1 MRFGMN
7 ISMTLIGQATV
18 VIDIDGLVFMT
29 DPWWGS
35 FEFLR
40 AVPLPINPETISPI
54 HYMLVSHNH
63 IDHWCNRAIEL
74 AKARNCKVIGSPN
87 AIKRAQKKGVKK
99 IHALTPGESIDCS
112 GVKVSAVPAFHPF
125 AKDAI
130 GFIIQKGTVTI
141 YFSGD
146 TLYNEFLHK
155 ALTPYS
161 VTIAMIQ
168 IACSTYPLIGKDGMD
183 MQAATSFVDEVKPHI
198 VIPIHYQVKGKYVT
212 KQDLE
217 NWSVRT
223 KKIILENGVKTNVL
237 L

>member
-1 MRFGMN
+1 MS
-7 ISMTLIGQATV
+7 IALTLIGQSTV
-18 VIDIDGLVFMT
+18 CIDIDGLVFMT

-40 AVPLPINPETISPI
+40 AVPLPVDPETIDPV

-63 IDHWCNRAIEL
+63 IDHWCNRAIRL
-74 AKARNCKVIGSPN
+74 AKERDCEVIGSIS
-87 AIKRAQKKGVKK
+87 AVKRAQKKGVKK
-99 IHALTPGESIDCS
+99 INALTPGDHIDCN

-125 AKDAI
+125 AKGPI
-130 GFIIQKGTVTI
+130 GFIIQKGVTI

-146 TLYNEFLHK
+146 TRYNELLHE

-168 IACSTYPLIGKDGMD
+168 VACSTYPLIGKDGMD
-183 MQAATSFVDEVKPHI
+183 MEAAARFVEEVKPGI
-198 VIPIHYQVKGKYVT
+198 VVPIHYQVKGKHIT

-217 NWSVRT
+217 NWSIGA
-223 KKIILENGVKTNVL
+223 KKIILEHGVKTVISL
-237 L
+237 

>member
-1 MRFGMN
+1 MS
-7 ISMTLIGQATV
+7 ISLTLIGQSTV
-18 VIDIDGLVFMT
+18 CIDIDGLVFMT

-40 AVPLPINPETISPI
+40 AVPLTIDPETINPI

-63 IDHWCNRAIEL
+63 IDHWCNRAIQL
-74 AKARNCKVIGSPN
+74 AKARDCQVIGSPT
-87 AIKRAQKKGVKK
+87 AVRRAKKNGVEKL
-99 IHALTPGESIDCS
+99 HALTPGESVQCNGIT
-112 GVKVSAVPAFHPF
+112 VFAVPAFHPF
-125 AKDAI
+125 ARDAI
-130 GFIIQKGTVTI
+130 GFILQKGTTAI

-146 TLYNEFLHK
+146 TRYNELLRK

-183 MQAATSFVDEVKPHI
+183 MEAATRFVEEVQPQI
-198 VIPIHYQVKGKYVT
+198 VIPIHYQVKGKYIP

-217 NWSVRT
+217 NWSIST
-223 KKIILENGVKTNVL
+223 KKIILENGVKTVAM
-237 L
+237 

>member
-1 MRFGMN
+1 MRFAMN
-7 ISMTLIGQATV
+7 ISMTLIGQSTV

-74 AKARNCKVIGSPN
+74 AKARNSKVIGSTS
-87 AIKRAQKKGVKK
+87 AVKRAQKKGVKK
-99 IHALTPGESIDCS
+99 IYALTPGESIDCS
-112 GVKVSAVPAFHPF
+112 GIKVSAVPAFHPF
-125 AKDAI
+125 ARDAI
-130 GFIIQKGTVTI
+130 GFILQKGATAI

-146 TLYNEFLHK
+146 TRYNELLGK

-183 MQAATSFVDEVKPHI
+183 MDAATRFVEEVQPLI
-198 VIPIHYQVKGKYVT
+198 VIPIHYQVKGKYIP

-217 NWSVRT
+217 NWSISA
-223 KKIILENGVKTNVL
+223 KKIILENGVETVVM
-237 L
+237 

>member
-1 MRFGMN
+1 MSIAF
-7 ISMTLIGQATV
+7 TLIGQSTV
-18 VIDIDGLVFMT
+18 CIDIDGLVFMT

-40 AVPLPINPETISPI
+40 AVPLPVDPEKIEPI

-63 IDHWCNRAIEL
+63 IDHWCDRAIRL
-74 AKARNCKVIGSPN
+74 AQARDCEVIGSIS
-87 AIKRAQKKGVKK
+87 AVKRAHKKGVKK
-99 IHALTPGESIDCS
+99 INALTPGNSVNCN
-112 GVKVSAVPAFHPF
+112 GVMITAVPAFHPF

-130 GFIIQKGTVTI
+130 GFIIQKGSVTI

-146 TLYNEFLHK
+146 TRYHELLQK

-168 IACSTYPLIGKDGMD
+168 VACSTYPIVGKDGMD
-183 MQAATSFVDEVKPHI
+183 IEAATRFVDEVKPQI
-198 VIPIHYQVKGKYVT
+198 VIPIHYQVKGKYLT

-217 NWSVRT
+217 NWSIRA
-223 KKIILENGVKTNVL
+223 KKIILLNGVKTL
-237 L
+237 IPL